1 MSGPGRWR
9 VAQAGALG
17 LVLLLAACAAGSEG
31 GGQVSSETLAAIRSR
46 QRLNCGIDGQT
57 PGFSSPDSQG
67 RYRGFEVDLCKGV
80 AAAVLGDAEK
90 LTYHPVTLDSR
101 FAAVASGEIDLL
113 ARTTTFTL
121 SREAPGGNALSF
133 APVDFHD
140 GVDVMVPVASGIT
153 DLAGLGQRTVCLLSG
168 ATTEQVLGDALR
180 RVGVSYK
187 PLRFGQIQQ
196 AFAAYQAG
204 RCQAVSIDSS
214 ILAAQ
219 RTGFAEPAA
228 HRLLGRALS
237 KEPQAPATLQSDP
250 AWADAVRWIVYAL
263 FEAEEQGITQA
274 NVAAKL
280 AEAKANPK
288 LADRRRFLGVE
299 GNLGSQLGLSDDF
312 VVKLISAVG
321 NYGEIYNRNVGE
333 GSPLK
338 IARGPNRLWK
348 EGGLLF
354 APPFR

>member
-1 MSGPGRWR
+1 M
-9 VAQAGALG
+9 
-17 LVLLLAACAAGSEG
+17 LLLGSCAAGPGG
-31 GGQVSSETLAAIRSR
+31 GGQISSEKLAAIRSR
-46 QRLNCGIDGQT
+46 QRLICGIDGQT
-57 PGFSSPDSQG
+57 TGFSSPDSHG
-67 RYRGFEVDLCKGV
+67 HYRGFEVDLCKAV
-80 AAAVLGDAEK
+80 AAAVLGDAGK
-90 LTYHPVTLDSR
+90 LTYQPVTLDSR

-113 ARTTTFTL
+113 ARTTTNTL
-121 SREAPGGNALSF
+121 SRDAPGGNALSF

-153 DLAGLGQRTVCLLSG
+153 DLAGLGQRTICLLSG

-180 RVGVSYK
+180 RVGVTYK
-187 PLRFGQIQQ
+187 PLRFAQIQE

-204 RCQAVSIDSS
+204 RCLAVSIDSS

-237 KEPQAPATLQSDP
+237 KEPQAPATIQSDP

-274 NVAAKL
+274 NVAARL
-280 AEAKANPK
+280 AEARANPK
-288 LADRRRFLGVE
+288 LAERRRLLGVE
-299 GNLGSQLGLSDDF
+299 GNLGSQLGLPDDF
-312 VVKLISAVG
+312 VVKVISAVG
-321 NYGEIYNRNVGE
+321 NYGEIYSRHLGE
-333 GSPLK
+333 GSSLRLP
-338 IARGPNRLWK
+338 RGANRLARD
-348 EGGLLF
+348 GGLMI

>member
-1 MSGPGRWR
+1 LTGDRPLLSARALAVASLLLLGACATGPG
-9 VAQAGALG
+9 
-17 LVLLLAACAAGSEG
+17 G
-31 GGQVSSETLAAIRSR
+31 GGQISSGRLAAIRTR
-46 QRLNCGIDGQT
+46 HQLICGIDGQT
-57 PGFSSPDSQG
+57 PGFSSPDTQG
-67 RYRGFEVDLCKGV
+67 KYHGFEVEICQAV
-80 AAAVLGDAEK
+80 AAAVLGDAAQVS
-90 LTYHPVTLDSR
+90 YQPVTLDSR
-101 FAAVASGEIDLL
+101 FTAVASGQIDLL
-113 ARTTTFTL
+113 ARTTTDTL
-121 SREAPGGNALSF
+121 SRDAPGGNALSF

-153 DLAGLGQRTVCLLSG
+153 DLAGLRDRSVCLLSG

-180 RVGVSYK
+180 PLGVTYK

-219 RTGFAEPAA
+219 RSAFADPSR
-228 HRLLGRALS
+228 HRLLGKALS
-237 KEPQAPATLQSDP
+237 REPQAPATQQSDP

-274 NVAAKL
+274 NVTAKR

-288 LADRRRFLGVE
+288 LAERRRLLGVE

-312 VVKLISAVG
+312 VVKVIGAVG
-321 NYGEIYNRNVGE
+321 NYGEIYNRHLGA
-333 GSPLK
+333 GSALGLP
-338 IARGPNRLWK
+338 RGANRLAG
-348 EGGLLF
+348 EGGLMVS
-354 APPFR
+354 PPFR